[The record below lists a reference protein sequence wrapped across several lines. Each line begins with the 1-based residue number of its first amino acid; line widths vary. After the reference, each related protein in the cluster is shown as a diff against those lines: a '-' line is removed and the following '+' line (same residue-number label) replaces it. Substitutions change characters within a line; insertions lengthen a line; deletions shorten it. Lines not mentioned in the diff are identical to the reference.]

1 MLRLWN
7 DEGND
12 TPGAAW
18 QRRTCLYLVESRRGE
33 EMRMIAAVLSGFGVA
48 LVAPWISRVGRN
60 FAGWLLALLPLG
72 LAIYFTTFISRVAHG
87 ERISAVYSWVP
98 GLNANLSFALDGLSL
113 LFALLITGIGA
124 LICIYAG
131 GYLAGNKHLGR
142 FYSFLLFFMASM
154 LGVVLA
160 DNLLA
165 LFVFWELTSVSSFL
179 LIGFTHERAASRAAA
194 RQALMITG
202 SGGLALLVGMIMLGF
217 VGGSFE
223 LSALPGKGDVIRA
236 SPLYGGILALMLL
249 GAFTKS
255 AQVPFH
261 FWLPNAMEAP
271 TPVSAFL
278 HSATMVKAGVYLLAR
293 MSPILGGTEAWTVTV
308 TTVGALTMLVGGL
321 LALFQTDLKRL
332 LAYSTVSALGT
343 LMLLLGLGSEEGI
356 KAMVVFLLAHALYKG
371 ALFMVAGAVDH
382 ETGTRNVNQ
391 LGGLWR
397 AMPITAGIAVLACVS
412 LASFGPVLSFIGKEL
427 LFEAVL
433 HAEGPA
439 VILVPAAVL
448 AGALFVTVAAVVCI
462 RAFFG
467 PVHHTPRQPH
477 EAPPSLWLGPAVL
490 ALLGGVLGML
500 PQLVQEALVAPVA
513 SAVLGRS
520 TTVELALWH
529 GVNPAFL
536 MSLAAIGLGLGLF
549 LVWDHIH
556 SGWPWLRWA
565 LGRGPERWYV
575 VLLHGVDMLAL
586 ALTRR
591 LQNGYLRR
599 YLMVTLLT
607 TVGLVGGTLF
617 AQAGLPQTI
626 PWLQVRFYEVLLA
639 ALMLAAAG
647 AALRASGRLGTV
659 ASLGIVGYGVA
670 LFYVLYG
677 APDLAMT
684 QILVETLTVLLFVLA
699 FYHLPNMHRT
709 SSRAVRLR
717 DAVIALLVGGL
728 MTLLVLAATATPP
741 TSRLAPYFVEHSK
754 PDAHGSNI
762 VNVILV
768 DFRGLDTMGEITV
781 LAVAAIGVYALLRLR
796 PKRDA

>member
-1 MLRLWN
+1 
-7 DEGND
+7 
-12 TPGAAW
+12 
-18 QRRTCLYLVESRRGE
+18 
-33 EMRMIAAVLSGFGVA
+33 MIVAVLSGFGVA
-48 LVAPWISRVGRN
+48 LVAPWISRLGRG
-60 FAGWLLALLPLG
+60 FAGWLLALLPLA
-72 LAIYFTTFISRVAHG
+72 LTLYFATFIERVAAG
-87 ERISAVYSWVP
+87 ERVIMAYPWAP
-98 GLNANLSFALDGLSL
+98 GLNVNLSFALDGLSL
-113 LFALLITGIGA
+113 LFALLITGIGT
-124 LICIYAG
+124 LICIYSG
-131 GYLAGNKHLGR
+131 GYLAGNKQIGR
-142 FYSFLLFFMASM
+142 FYGLLLFFMASM
-154 LGVVLA
+154 LGLVLA

-165 LFVFWELTSVSSFL
+165 LFVFWELTSISSFL
-179 LIGFTHERAASRAAA
+179 LIGFTHEAAASRAAA
-194 RQALMITG
+194 RQALMVTG
-202 SGGLALLVGMIMLGF
+202 SGGLALLIGLIMLGF
-217 VGGSFE
+217 AGGSFE
-223 LSALPGKGDVIRA
+223 LSALLGAGDTIRS
-236 SPLYGGILALMLL
+236 SPLYGAMLALVLL

-261 FWLPNAMEAP
+261 FWLPGAMEAP

-293 MSPILGGTEAWTVTV
+293 MSPMLAGTGAWTASVTA
-308 TTVGALTMLVGGL
+308 VGALTMLAGGL

-343 LMLLLGLGSEEGI
+343 MVLLLGLGTEEGI
-356 KAMVVFLLAHALYKG
+356 KAMVHALYKG

-397 AMPITAGIAVLACVS
+397 AMPITAGIAVLAGVS
-412 LASFGPVLSFIGKEL
+412 LASFGPVLSFIAKEL

-439 VILVPAAVL
+439 TILAPAAVL
-448 AGALFVTVAAVVCI
+448 AGALFVTVAAVVCV
-462 RAFFG
+462 RPFFG
-467 PVHHTPRQPH
+467 PARHTPRHPH
-477 EAPPSLWLGPAVL
+477 EAPPSLWLGPGVL
-490 ALLGGVLGML
+490 AGLGVVLGVV
-500 PQLVQEALVAPVA
+500 PALVQENLVAPVA
-513 SAVLGRS
+513 SSVLGHPA
-520 TTVELALWH
+520 TVELYLWH

-536 MSLAAIGLGLGLF
+536 MSLAAIVIGVGLY
-549 LVWDHIH
+549 LVWDRIH
-556 SGWPWLRWA
+556 GGWTWLRWL

-575 VLLHGVDMLAL
+575 VALQGVDMLAL
-586 ALTRR
+586 ALTRL

-607 TVGLVGGTLF
+607 TVGLVGGTML
-617 AQAGLPQTI
+617 ALAGLPQITQ
-626 PWLQVRFYEVLLA
+626 WLQVRFYEALLA

-647 AALRASGRLGTV
+647 AALRASGRLSTV

-699 FYHLPNMHRT
+699 FYHLPSTHR
-709 SSRAVRLR
+709 SYSNLVRIR
-717 DAVIALLVGGL
+717 DGAIALSVGGL
-728 MTLLVLAATATPP
+728 MALLVLAATSTPP
-741 TSRLAPYFVEHSK
+741 NSKLAPYFIEHSK

-781 LAVAAIGVYALLRLR
+781 LSVAAIGVYALLRLR
-796 PKRDA
+796 QRRDV

>member
-1 MLRLWN
+1 
-7 DEGND
+7 
-12 TPGAAW
+12 
-18 QRRTCLYLVESRRGE
+18 
-33 EMRMIAAVLSGFGVA
+33 MIAAVVSGFGVA
-48 LVAPWISRVGRN
+48 LVAPWISRVVGR
-60 FAGWLLALLPLG
+60 FAGGLLALLPLG
-72 LAIYFTTFISRVAHG
+72 LTLYFATFIGRVATG
-87 ERISAVYSWVP
+87 ARITVMYPWAP
-98 GLNANLSFALDGLSL
+98 DLNVNLSFALDGLSL
-113 LFALLITGIGA
+113 LFALLITGIGT
-124 LICIYAG
+124 LIFIYAG
-131 GYLAGNKHLGR
+131 GYLAGNKQIGR
-142 FYSFLLFFMASM
+142 FYSFLLCFMAAM
-154 LGVVLA
+154 LGLVLA

-165 LFVFWELTSVSSFL
+165 LFVFWELTSISSFL
-179 LIGFTHERAASRAAA
+179 LIGFTHERVESRAAA

-202 SGGLALLVGMIMLGF
+202 SGGLALLIGLIMLGF

-223 LSALPGKGDVIRA
+223 LSALLDKGDMIR
-236 SPLYGGILALMLL
+236 SNSLYGGILALVLL

-261 FWLPNAMEAP
+261 FWLPGAMEAP

-293 MSPILGGTEAWTVTV
+293 MSPILAGTEAWTVTV
-308 TTVGALTMLVGGL
+308 TTVGALTMLIGGL

-343 LMLLLGLGSEEGI
+343 LMLLLGLGTEEGI

-397 AMPITAGIAVLACVS
+397 TMPITAAIAVLAGVS
-412 LASFGPVLSFIGKEL
+412 LASFGPVLSFIAKEL

-433 HAEGPA
+433 HTQGPA
-439 VILVPAAVL
+439 EFLVPATVL

-462 RAFFG
+462 RTFFG
-467 PVHHTPRQPH
+467 PANHTPRHPH
-477 EAPPSLWLGPAVL
+477 EAPPSLWIGPAVL
-490 ALLGGVLGML
+490 AVLGLLLGVG
-500 PQLVQEALVAPVA
+500 PAIIQESLVAPVA
-513 SAVLGRS
+513 RAILGHPAAI
-520 TTVELALWH
+520 ELYLWH
-529 GVNPAFL
+529 GINPAFL
-536 MSLAAIGLGLGLF
+536 MSLAAIVLGLGLY

-556 SGWPWLRWA
+556 GGWPWLRWL
-565 LGRGPERWYV
+565 LGRGPERWYSV
-575 VLLHGVDMLAL
+575 VLQAIDMLAL
-586 ALTRR
+586 ALTRL

-599 YLMVTLLT
+599 YLMVTLLA
-607 TVGLVGGTLF
+607 TVGLVGGTMF
-617 AQAGLPQTI
+617 ALAGLPHMI
-626 PWLQVRFYEVLLA
+626 PWLEVRFYEVLLA

-647 AALRASGRLGTV
+647 VALRASGRLSTV
-659 ASLGIVGYGVA
+659 ASLGVVGYGVA

-699 FYHLPNMHRT
+699 FYHLPSVRRV
-709 SSRAVRLR
+709 SSRAVRIR
-717 DAVIALLVGGL
+717 DATISLSVGGL

-741 TSRLAPYFVEHSK
+741 NSTLAPYFIEHSK
-754 PDAHGSNI
+754 TEAHGSNI

-781 LAVAAIGVYALLRLR
+781 LSVAAIGVYALLRLR
-796 PKRDA
+796 QEPDS